1 LVKKYSII
9 LSVLLISIGLYQK
22 INLINTQKTQVDE
35 LYVLA
40 RACNHSAYS
49 LSPAF
54 SLDKKEIY
62 SLSQLMKIFNPKFVD
77 NNFFENVIYYL
88 RTYPNL
94 SNHPPLPDV
103 LTKLTTWD
111 GTTNIKRLRYLSLIY
126 FFITLPFLYLLYRK
140 LGVSRN
146 NSFWSVAIFS
156 ALSLASLVFV
166 FPKNYALWILSST
179 LCLICFINFLKEKTF
194 LNFLLA
200 FLSFHAVFQ
209 VHYFSA
215 MILPAIFILLIYKSK
230 KRLSPWLFYI
240 AFFALS
246 LAIYYPIIKLQK
258 SFTSKYFDSF
268 DSYLPELKSFLKTFV
283 TIFGLNFKSVIGI
296 LIMILIFIL
305 FVRKFN
311 PNKLFFL
318 ILTLCP
324 SFVVLL
330 YDCVLGHNMVGN
342 FRYSTLSLIFL
353 PVFLSKIFRNKFLI
367 VGFLVLNVLLPQLT
381 KIQYLNSSNFI
392 YPSSMMKALAQ
403 KSQNQKILVCIDSY
417 SIYNILFL
425 YELNVL
431 KPNSD
436 NISIACLKYVKSL
449 DINSFDNVLRLKY
462 FKKDS
467 SFKILSIKSSAAH

>member
-1 LVKKYSII
+1 LVKKYSIT

-35 LYVLA
+35 IYVLA

-54 SLDKKEIY
+54 SLDKKETH
-62 SLSQLMKIFNPKFVD
+62 SLSQLMKIFKPKFVD
-77 NNFFENVIYYL
+77 NNLFENVIYYL

-166 FPKNYALWILSST
+166 FPKNYALWILLST
-179 LCLICFINFLKEKTF
+179 FSLISFINLIKEKTV
-194 LNFLLA
+194 LNF
-200 FLSFHAVFQ
+200 FISFISFHAAFQ

-215 MILPAIFILLIYKSK
+215 MILPVIYVLLIYKF
-230 KRLSPWLFYI
+230 KRRIFPWICTPFLYS
-240 AFFALS
+240 LS
-246 LAIYYPIIKLQK
+246 LGIYYPIIKLQK
-258 SFTSKYFDSF
+258 SFTSKYFDVF
-268 DSYLPELKSFLKTFV
+268 DGFLPELKSFLKTFV
-283 TIFGLNFKSVIGI
+283 TIFGLNFKSVMGV
-296 LIMILIFIL
+296 LIMVLIFIL

-342 FRYSTLSLIFL
+342 YRYSTLSLIFL
-353 PVFLSKIFRNKFLI
+353 PVFLSKVFRNKFLI
-367 VGFLVLNVLLPQLT
+367 SGFLVLNVLLPGLT

-392 YPSSMMKALAQ
+392 YPSAMMKALAQ
-403 KSQNQKILVCIDSY
+403 KSQNQKILVHIDSY

-425 YELNVL
+425 YELNAL
-431 KPNSD
+431 KP
-436 NISIACLKYVKSL
+436 KP
-449 DINSFDNVLRLKY
+449 DNVLIASKDFKSLNINSCDNVFRLKY
-462 FKKDS
+462 FNKDS
-467 SFKILSIKSSAAH
+467 SFKILSSRSLTAH